1 MPANPAVLLQGILF
15 LVLLFAVSVCDIQY
29 RKIPDV
35 LQAGIAVLA
44 FLDFS
49 PGHLAGILCM
59 VPYLAVA
66 LCCGRDDGIG
76 DGPGAGPS
84 RSPYGI
90 GHRAYGFYPVWDH
103 HSFMEKNPWD
113 GSMLLVPGRPVPCYG
128 MYLCL
133 FYENGRNDS
142 MKKKIII
149 AVCAVVP
156 AAVLAAVLY
165 RRKRYI

>member
-1 MPANPAVLLQGILF
+1 MLADPEVLLQVILF
-15 LVLLFAVSVCDIQY
+15 LILLFAVSVCDIQY

-76 DGPGAGPS
+76 GGDVKLAGSTGLVLGLPASLTASVIGLLGFILFGTTILLWKRIHGTGACSSFPVGPFLAMGC
-84 RSPYGI
+84 I
-90 GHRAYGFYPVWDH
+90 CAY
-103 HSFMEKNPWD
+103 FMKM
-113 GSMLLVPGRPVPCYG
+113 GG
-128 MYLCL
+128 M
-133 FYENGRNDS
+133 
-142 MKKKIII
+142 I
-149 AVCAVVP
+149 
-156 AAVLAAVLY
+156 
-165 RRKRYI
+165 

>member
-1 MPANPAVLLQGILF
+1 MLADPEVLLQGILF
-15 LVLLFAVSVCDIQY
+15 LILLFAVSVCDIQY

-76 DGPGAGPS
+76 GGDVKLAGSTGLVLGLPASLTASVIGLLGFILFGTTILLWKRIHGTGACSSFPVGAFLAM
-84 RSPYGI
+84 GCI
-90 GHRAYGFYPVWDH
+90 CAY
-103 HSFMEKNPWD
+103 FMKM
-113 GSMLLVPGRPVPCYG
+113 GG
-128 MYLCL
+128 M
-133 FYENGRNDS
+133 
-142 MKKKIII
+142 I
-149 AVCAVVP
+149 
-156 AAVLAAVLY
+156 
-165 RRKRYI
+165 

>member
-1 MPANPAVLLQGILF
+1 MLADPEVLLQGILF
-15 LVLLFAVSVCDIQY
+15 LILLFAVSVCDIQY

-76 DGPGAGPS
+76 GGDVKLAGSTGLVLGLPASLTASVIGLLGFILFGTTILLWKRIHGTGACSSFPVGPFLAMGC
-84 RSPYGI
+84 I
-90 GHRAYGFYPVWDH
+90 CAY
-103 HSFMEKNPWD
+103 FMKM
-113 GSMLLVPGRPVPCYG
+113 GG
-128 MYLCL
+128 M
-133 FYENGRNDS
+133 
-142 MKKKIII
+142 I
-149 AVCAVVP
+149 
-156 AAVLAAVLY
+156 
-165 RRKRYI
+165 

>member
-1 MPANPAVLLQGILF
+1 MTMPANPAVLLQGILF

-76 DGPGAGPS
+76 GGDVKLAGS
-84 RSPYGI
+84 TG
-90 GHRAYGFYPVWDH
+90 
-103 HSFMEKNPWD
+103 
-113 GSMLLVPGRPVPCYG
+113 LVLG
-128 MYLCL
+128 L
-133 FYENGRNDS
+133 
-142 MKKKIII
+142 
-149 AVCAVVP
+149 P
-156 AAVLAAVLY
+156 AALTASVIGLMGFTLFGTITLLWKRIRGKRACSSFPVGPFLAMGCICAY
-165 RRKRYI
+165 FMKMGGMI

>member
-1 MPANPAVLLQGILF
+1 MLADPEVLLQGILF
-15 LVLLFAVSVCDIQY
+15 LILLFAVSVCDIQY

-76 DGPGAGPS
+76 GGDVDDL
-84 RSPYGI
+84 I
-90 GHRAYGFYPVWDH
+90 FQ
-103 HSFMEKNPWD
+103 
-113 GSMLLVPGRPVPCYG
+113 
-128 MYLCL
+128 
-133 FYENGRNDS
+133 DS
-142 MKKKIII
+142 WT
-149 AVCAVVP
+149 ASQ
-156 AAVLAAVLY
+156 
-165 RRKRYI
+165 R

>member
-1 MPANPAVLLQGILF
+1 MLADPEVLLQGILF
-15 LVLLFAVSVCDIQY
+15 LILLFAVSVCDIQY

-76 DGPGAGPS
+76 GGDVKLAGS
-84 RSPYGI
+84 TG
-90 GHRAYGFYPVWDH
+90 
-103 HSFMEKNPWD
+103 
-113 GSMLLVPGRPVPCYG
+113 LVLG
-128 MYLCL
+128 L
-133 FYENGRNDS
+133 
-142 MKKKIII
+142 
-149 AVCAVVP
+149 P
-156 AAVLAAVLY
+156 AALTASVIGLMGFILLGTTILLWKRIHGTGACSSFPVGPFLAMGCICAY
-165 RRKRYI
+165 FMKMGGMIR

>member
-1 MPANPAVLLQGILF
+1 MTMLADPEVLLQGILF
-15 LVLLFAVSVCDIQY
+15 LILLFAVSVCDIQY

-76 DGPGAGPS
+76 GGDVKLAGSTGLVLGLPASLTASVIGLLGFILFGTTILLWKRIHGTGACSSFPVGPFLAMGC
-84 RSPYGI
+84 I
-90 GHRAYGFYPVWDH
+90 CAY
-103 HSFMEKNPWD
+103 FMKM
-113 GSMLLVPGRPVPCYG
+113 GG
-128 MYLCL
+128 MI
-133 FYENGRNDS
+133 R
-142 MKKKIII
+142 
-149 AVCAVVP
+149 
-156 AAVLAAVLY
+156 
-165 RRKRYI
+165 